1 MPTLGLPWNGFYV
14 SLKKITP
21 MILVG
26 NAVLSDDIKENL
38 FVCDLEAC
46 KGACCVEGDSGAPL
60 EDDETKILEEIYPFV
75 KDYITEEGRQ
85 VIAAQG
91 TWVID
96 SDGDKVTPTLGANRE
111 CAYAL
116 YDERGILKCGIE
128 QAYLA
133 GKTSWKKPISCHL
146 YPIRVTKYDQYDALN
161 YNRWHICDPACQLGK
176 SLQVPLYVFL
186 KEALVRKYGEAWY
199 AELLEDIEVKL
210 NEAVGT

>member
-14 SLKKITP
+14 SLKKLTP

-26 NAVLSDDIKENL
+26 NAVLSDDIKENF

-116 YDERGILKCGIE
+116 YDDRGILKCGIE
-128 QAYLA
+128 QAYLD
-133 GKTSWKKPISCHL
+133 GKISWKKPISCHL

-199 AELLEDIEVKL
+199 AELLEDIEGS
-210 NEAVGT
+210 N

>member
-1 MPTLGLPWNGFYV
+1 
-14 SLKKITP
+14 

-26 NAVLSDDIKENL
+26 DVVLSDDIKENF

-60 EDDETKILEEIYPFV
+60 EDEETKILEEIYPLV
-75 KDYITEEGRQ
+75 KDYITAEGRQ
-85 VIAAQG
+85 VIEAQG

-116 YDERGILKCGIE
+116 YDARGILKCGIE
-128 QAYLA
+128 QAYLD

-176 SLQVPLYVFL
+176 SLQVPLYAFL
-186 KEALVRKYGEAWY
+186 KDALVRKYGEAWY
-199 AELLEDIEVKL
+199 AELVEDIEGSKK
-210 NEAVGT
+210 A

>member
-26 NAVLSDDIKENL
+26 NAVLSDDIKENF

-116 YDERGILKCGIE
+116 YDDRGILKCGIE
-128 QAYLA
+128 QAYLD
-133 GKTSWKKPISCHL
+133 GKISWKKPISCHL

-186 KEALVRKYGEAWY
+186 KEALVRKYGETWY
-199 AELLEDIEVKL
+199 AELLEDIEGS
-210 NEAVGT
+210 N

>member
-1 MPTLGLPWNGFYV
+1 VFIRRLPSKGFYL
-14 SLKKITP
+14 SLKKISP

-26 NAVLSDDIKENL
+26 NVVLSDDIKENF

-60 EDDETKILEEIYPFV
+60 DDDETKILEEIYPLV

-85 VIAAQG
+85 VIEAQG

-116 YDERGILKCGIE
+116 YDARGILKCGIE
-128 QAYLA
+128 QAYLD

-146 YPIRVTKYDQYDALN
+146 YPIRLTKYDQYDALN

-176 SLQVPLYVFL
+176 SLQVPLYAFL
-186 KEALVRKYGEAWY
+186 KDALVRKYGEAWY
-199 AELLEDIEVKL
+199 EELIEDIEGSK
-210 NEAVGT
+210 

>member
-14 SLKKITP
+14 SLKKTTP

-26 NAVLSDDIKENL
+26 NAVLSDDIKENF

-116 YDERGILKCGIE
+116 YDDRGILKCGIE
-128 QAYLA
+128 QAYLD
-133 GKTSWKKPISCHL
+133 GKISWKKPISCHL

-199 AELLEDIEVKL
+199 AELLEDIEGS
-210 NEAVGT
+210 N

>member
-26 NAVLSDDIKENL
+26 NAVLSDDIKENF

-116 YDERGILKCGIE
+116 YDDRGILKCGIE
-128 QAYLA
+128 QAYLD
-133 GKTSWKKPISCHL
+133 GKISWKKPISCHL

-199 AELLEDIEVKL
+199 AELIEDIEGS
-210 NEAVGT
+210 N

>member
-26 NAVLSDDIKENL
+26 NAVLSDDIKENF

-116 YDERGILKCGIE
+116 YDDRGILKCGIE
-128 QAYLA
+128 QAYLD
-133 GKTSWKKPISCHL
+133 GKISWKKPISCHL

-199 AELLEDIEVKL
+199 AELLEDIEGS
-210 NEAVGT
+210 N

>member
-1 MPTLGLPWNGFYV
+1 M
-14 SLKKITP
+14 KKNIR

-26 NAVLSDDIKENL
+26 DVVLSDDIKENF

-60 EDDETKILEEIYPFV
+60 EDEETKILEDIYPLV
-75 KDYITEEGRQ
+75 KDYITAEGRQ
-85 VIAAQG
+85 VIEAQG

-116 YDERGILKCGIE
+116 YDDRGILKCGIE
-128 QAYLA
+128 QAYLD
-133 GKTSWKKPISCHL
+133 GKISWKKPISCHL

-199 AELLEDIEVKL
+199 AELLEDIEGS
-210 NEAVGT
+210 N

>member
-26 NAVLSDDIKENL
+26 NAVLSDDIKENF

-75 KDYITEEGRQ
+75 KDFITEEGRQ

-116 YDERGILKCGIE
+116 YDDRGILKCGIE

-199 AELLEDIEVKL
+199 AELLEDIEGS
-210 NEAVGT
+210 N

>member
-1 MPTLGLPWNGFYV
+1 MFIVRLPWKGFYL
-14 SLKKITP
+14 SLEKILP

-26 NAVLSDDIKENL
+26 NVVLSDDIKESF

-60 EDDETKILEEIYPFV
+60 DDNETKILEEIYPLV

-85 VIAAQG
+85 VIEAQG

-116 YDERGILKCGIE
+116 YDTRGILKCGIE
-128 QAYLA
+128 QAYLD

-176 SLQVPLYVFL
+176 SLQVPLYAFL
-186 KEALVRKYGEAWY
+186 KDALVRKYGEAWY
-199 AELLEDIEVKL
+199 EELVEDIEGSK
-210 NEAVGT
+210 

>member
-26 NAVLSDDIKENL
+26 NAVLSDDIKENF

-116 YDERGILKCGIE
+116 YDDRGILKCGIE

-133 GKTSWKKPISCHL
+133 GKISWKKPISCHL

-199 AELLEDIEVKL
+199 AELLEDIEGS
-210 NEAVGT
+210 N

>member
-26 NAVLSDDIKENL
+26 NAVLSDDIKENF

-116 YDERGILKCGIE
+116 YDDRGILKCGIE
-128 QAYLA
+128 QAYLD
-133 GKTSWKKPISCHL
+133 GEISWKKPISCHL

-199 AELLEDIEVKL
+199 AELLEDIEGS
-210 NEAVGT
+210 N

>member
-1 MPTLGLPWNGFYV
+1 VFKGRLPWKGFYL
-14 SLKKITP
+14 SLEKIIP

-26 NAVLSDDIKENL
+26 NVVLSDDIKENF

-60 EDDETKILEEIYPFV
+60 EDNETKILEEIYPLV

-85 VIAAQG
+85 VIEAQG

-116 YDERGILKCGIE
+116 YDARGILKCGIE
-128 QAYLA
+128 QAYLD

-176 SLQVPLYVFL
+176 SLQVPLYAFL
-186 KEALVRKYGEAWY
+186 KDALVRKYGEAWY
-199 AELLEDIEVKL
+199 AELVEDIEGSK
-210 NEAVGT
+210 

>member
-26 NAVLSDDIKENL
+26 NAVLSDDIKENF

-75 KDYITEEGRQ
+75 KDFITEEGRQ

-116 YDERGILKCGIE
+116 YDDRGILKCGIE
-128 QAYLA
+128 QAYLD
-133 GKTSWKKPISCHL
+133 GKISWKKPISCHL

-199 AELLEDIEVKL
+199 AELLEDIEGS
-210 NEAVGT
+210 N